1 MNAVPFDTLKMA
13 QRLEAAGFSGSQAA
27 GAAEALAEVLAG
39 ADPATK
45 ADLNLVRSDL
55 NLVRGDM
62 ATKAD
67 LNLVRSD
74 LDLVRSDMATKA
86 DLNLVRSDLDL
97 VRSDMAT
104 KADLNLARSDLDLV
118 RGNMATKSDVAAL
131 EAKLVAA
138 IELARRDMTI
148 KLGGMIVIGVGVLA
162 ALHYLPVHS

>member
-67 LNLVRSD
+67 LNLVRI
-74 LDLVRSDMATKA
+74 
-86 DLNLVRSDLDL
+86 DLDL